1 MVSNSLR
8 AVNRLLAPLARRMRL
23 MVGRS
28 FVHLID
34 DARNLQELQVE
45 ILNDDVADGAER
57 FQEYGF
63 TSHPKRGAEAIVLCV
78 GGSRA
83 HPVIVAVDDR
93 RFRLKSLA
101 EGEVAL
107 YTDEGDYVWFK
118 RGRNIEVVAGTK
130 AKVTSPLVE
139 VIASTKVTMTTPLV
153 EMSQELR
160 VTGKITGTG
169 GLAISGGTGA
179 TFAGNVAVAGG
190 NVTADGI
197 GLKTHVHG
205 GVQPGSGNTGGPS
218 G

>member
-8 AVNRLLAPLARRMRL
+8 AINRLLAPLARRMRL

-28 FVHLID
+28 FVRLID

-45 ILNDDVADGAER
+45 ILNNDVADEVER

-83 HPVIVAVDDR
+83 HPIIVAVDDR

-118 RGRNIEVVAGTK
+118 RGRNIEVLAGTK
-130 AKVTSPLVE
+130 AKVTAPEVELV
-139 VIASTKVTMTTPLV
+139 ASTRVRLATPLT
-153 EMSQELR
+153 E
-160 VTGKITGTG
+160 IT
-169 GLAISGGTGA
+169 
-179 TFAGNVAVAGG
+179 G
-190 NVTADGI
+190 NVTVNGNVTVTGGNIIADGV
-197 GLKTHVHG
+197 GLKTHVHS
-205 GVQPGSGNTGGPS
+205 GVQTGPSNTGGPS